1 MMPFTDIPARLSGG
15 RASRL
20 LMFACTLL
28 AALVCAP
35 VTTAEDAGQALWD
48 KLRSGT
54 HFAIMRHALAPGFG
68 DPDNFSL
75 GDCAT
80 QRNLSDEGREQARRI
95 GARFRDNGI
104 DRAALYASQW
114 CRCSETAE
122 LLGLGE
128 VQDLPALNSFF
139 QRFEREEAQM
149 RELRQWLAA
158 TGHGGPLVLVT
169 HQVVITSLT
178 GVFPQSGEVVVVRR
192 TDNGDFQVAGTIR
205 TD

>member
-1 MMPFTDIPARLSGG
+1 MPFTNNPARPAG
-15 RASRL
+15 RKPSRL
-20 LMFACTLL
+20 LLLVCTLL
-28 AALVCAP
+28 AAFVCAP
-35 VTTAEDAGQALWD
+35 VTSADEAGQALWD
-48 KLRSGT
+48 KLRAGT
-54 HFAIMRHALAPGFG
+54 HFAIMRHALAPGLG

-104 DRAALYASQW
+104 DRAALYSSQW

-122 LLGLGE
+122 LLGLGK
-128 VQDLPALNSFF
+128 VQELPALNSFF
-139 QRFEREEAQM
+139 RRFEREEAQM
-149 RELRQWLAA
+149 RELGQWLAA
-158 TGHGGPLVLVT
+158 TDPDAPLVLVT

-192 TDNGDFQVAGTIR
+192 TDSGDFQVAGTIR
-205 TD
+205 TE